1 MRTGIEIGFAII
13 LAVGAYA
20 YGSMQGLN
28 SLQVA
33 TGIGNDTVGLYS
45 ASADFRVLGI
55 ETSDHVIHY
64 IQIR

>member
-1 MRTGIEIGFAII
+1 MRTGIEIGFAVI
-13 LAVGAYA
+13 LAVAGYA

-28 SLQVA
+28 GMQFA
-33 TGIGNDTVGLYS
+33 TGQGNGTVGLYS
-45 ASADFRVLGI
+45 ASSDFRVLGI